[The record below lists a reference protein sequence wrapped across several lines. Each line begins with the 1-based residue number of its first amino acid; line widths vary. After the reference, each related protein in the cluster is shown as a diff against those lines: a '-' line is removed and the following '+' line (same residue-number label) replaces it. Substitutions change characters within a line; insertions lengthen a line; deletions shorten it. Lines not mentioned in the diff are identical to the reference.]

1 MFKSRANVRDDFS
14 SYGQGSGGI
23 TVSLNAVSKKKMYLH
38 SLHGFSDT
46 KGLIEITNPL
56 TGLFTTI
63 SGHDIVDHSGAKID
77 ELEVGYVIRL
87 TATNELLKI
96 VEFVDNKSFR
106 VTPASSYDNG
116 DDTAVR
122 MIGRYYTVAQAPFN
136 FYINGGM
143 WSSVGQPINVYMYT
157 ETENGLTVTGF
168 IV

>member
-1 MFKSRANVRDDFS
+1 MFRSRANVRDDFS
-14 SYGQGSGGI
+14 SYGQGYGGI
-23 TVSLNAVSKKKMYLH
+23 TVSLNAVPKKKMYLH

-56 TGLFTTI
+56 TGTFTTRA
-63 SGHDIVDHSGAKID
+63 GNDLVDHSGVKID

-87 TATNELLKI
+87 TATSELLKI
-96 VEFVDNKSFR
+96 VEFVDNNSFR
-106 VTPASSYDNG
+106 VTPASSDDNG

-122 MIGRYYTVAQAPFN
+122 IIGRYYTLPQAPFD
-136 FYINGGM
+136 FYINGAM